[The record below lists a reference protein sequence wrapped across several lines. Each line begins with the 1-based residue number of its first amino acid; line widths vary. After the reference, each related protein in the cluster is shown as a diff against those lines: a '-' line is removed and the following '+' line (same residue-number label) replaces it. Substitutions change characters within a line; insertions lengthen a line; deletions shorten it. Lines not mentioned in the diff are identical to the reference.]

1 MLEMRLRR
9 HAVEIV
15 SQLPESPA
23 EALRVLQLAK
33 ELVDRFL
40 INQDASGGRI
50 PNLRAISNESPAG
63 SPSSTH
69 PVVRP

>member
-1 MLEMRLRR
+1 MPESGLRR
-9 HAVEIV
+9 HAIEIV
-15 SQLPESPA
+15 SQLPENPA
-23 EALRVLQLAK
+23 DALRVLQLAK
-33 ELVDRFL
+33 EVVERFL
-40 INQDASGGRI
+40 CNQEASLGRI